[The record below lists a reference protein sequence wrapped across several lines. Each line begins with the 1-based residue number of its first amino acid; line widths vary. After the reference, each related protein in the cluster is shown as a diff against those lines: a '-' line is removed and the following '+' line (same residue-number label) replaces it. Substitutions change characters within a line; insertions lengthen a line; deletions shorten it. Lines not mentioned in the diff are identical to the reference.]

1 MLQNAQHF
9 TMEKTEPLKALAEA
23 FCKARKIEECFT
35 SFAWKGTQVQLEATP
50 MDLGM
55 KHDDVLVASLV
66 LIDLCTSDDKAGV
79 DVEQT
84 HERITLAVRDDRD
97 VLLCHI
103 KMYKKKTQL
112 KELRD
117 VICKRMGWQKQAEV
131 FTMWDY
137 DLEDGAFGSTINGL
151 LTPKDYDLEN
161 GDEIR
166 AYSSKMP
173 ISSYSFAARLGVGW
187 CPCACDWDEWCLPMS
202 S

>member
-1 MLQNAQHF
+1 
-9 TMEKTEPLKALAEA
+9 MEKTEPLKALAEA
-23 FCKARKIEECFT
+23 FCKARRIEECFT

-84 HERITLAVRDDRD
+84 HERITLAVRGDRD

-112 KELRD
+112 KELMD
-117 VICKRMGWQKQAEV
+117 AICKRMGWQKQADIK
-131 FTMWDY
+131 FSTM
-137 DLEDGAFGSTINGL
+137 LGFGSTINGL

-173 ISSYSFAARLGVGW
+173 ISSYPFAARLGVGW
-187 CPCACDWDEWCLPMS
+187 CPYPDDWDEWCLPMS

>member
-1 MLQNAQHF
+1 
-9 TMEKTEPLKALAEA
+9 MEKTEPLKALAEA

-84 HERITLAVRDDRD
+84 HERITLSVRDDRN

-112 KELRD
+112 KELMD
-117 VICKRMGWQKQAEV
+117 VICKRMGWQKQAEF
-131 FTMWDY
+131 FTKLASGIL
-137 DLEDGAFGSTINGL
+137 DLTINGL
-151 LTPKDYDLEN
+151 LTPKDYDLED

-173 ISSYSFAARLGVGW
+173 ISSYPFAARLGVGW
-187 CPCACDWDEWCLPMS
+187 CHQCTCDWDEWCLPMS

>member
-1 MLQNAQHF
+1 
-9 TMEKTEPLKALAEA
+9 MEKTEPLKALAEA

-112 KELRD
+112 KELMD
-117 VICKRMGWQKQAEV
+117 AICKRMGWQKQADIK
-131 FTMWDY
+131 FSTM
-137 DLEDGAFGSTINGL
+137 LGFGSTINGL